1 MTDIDQRTRVVHCRK
16 EPFGCYI
23 GRSMPRFPDSP
34 DFPELRATGFGNPFR
49 PAPGNPD
56 AGNAIR
62 RYHQWLLTQLQLLA
76 P

>member
-1 MTDIDQRTRVVHCRK
+1 MTELRTRVVHCRK
-16 EPFGCYI
+16 EPFDQYI
-23 GRSMPRFPDSP
+23 GRSMPR
-34 DFPELRATGFGNPFR
+34 FPELRATGFGNPFR